1 VLSLLTLIV
10 LSATLFVYRRQ
21 AGIMETQAA
30 IMGTQAAIMDKQ
42 RDISEKLMESD
53 VADVE
58 LESEE
63 CSTAAF
69 GLDTYLTLHYRN
81 FGRTRADTVRQTFT
95 PGLLEGNEPPP
106 APDYDMSRATTL
118 SANESMPSGT
128 TATIREM
135 LQAGISHHVISDAT
149 PEAAIER
156 IRAGKLRFGF
166 WGRVRFDD
174 TLGTAH
180 ENSFVYE
187 WDRALSSQCIFTQV
201 TQRAETRKK
210 SK

>member
-1 VLSLLTLIV
+1 
-10 LSATLFVYRRQ
+10 
-21 AGIMETQAA
+21 ME
-30 IMGTQAAIMDKQ
+30 TQAAIMDKQ

-81 FGRTRADTVRQTFT
+81 FGRTRADKFRQAFS
-95 PGLLEGNEPPP
+95 PGLLKSDEPTAP
-106 APDYDMSRATTL
+106 AFDMSRASTL
-118 SANESMPSGT
+118 SANEPVPSVT
-128 TATIREM
+128 TPTLREM
-135 LQAGISHHVISDAT
+135 LQRWINRHDLPDTT
-149 PEAAIER
+149 PEAAFER
-156 IRAGKLRFGF
+156 IRTGELRFGF
-166 WGRVRFDD
+166 WGRLRFDD
-174 TLGTAH
+174 MLGTTH

-187 WDRALSSQCIFTQV
+187 WDRALPNQCIFTQV

-210 SK
+210 SG